1 MAEIKLVFPAQFGE
15 QILKLFLEQGWQSL
29 SKRDLELLIFLS
41 LEMDG
46 AIDRFSSNH
55 AVARSLRITPSKV
68 AALRR
73 DAYARWRTLSNETT
87 ADIIKRVLRYSL
99 TEERLNNA
107 AKFATERRKE
117 DGFLALLIEHPD
129 YRSEFEQAVKDTGA
143 IPIYE
148 RNREVIVIDYK
159 TLLTLAENM
168 DLLEK
173 DPAKIQSRLKRVF
186 SGTKTDL
193 NGFLKKDVKE
203 LTWDD
208 ARSALNSA
216 GSQVMSAAITGGM
229 VTLLRAILPFL
240 SQ

>member
-1 MAEIKLVFPAQFGE
+1 MSEIKLIFPAQFGE

-55 AVARSLRITPSKV
+55 AVARSLRITPAKV

-73 DAYARWRTLSNETT
+73 DAYARWRTLSSESTE
-87 ADIIKRVLRYSL
+87 DVIKRVLSNTL
-99 TEERLNNA
+99 TEGSLNNA
-107 AKFATERRKE
+107 ARYASERRKE

-129 YRSEFEQAVKDTGA
+129 YRTEFEEAIKDTGA

-148 RNREVIVIDYK
+148 RNREVLIIHYE
-159 TLLTLAENM
+159 TLIKLAENM

-173 DPAKIQSRLKRVF
+173 DPAKLQAKLKKLCG
-186 SGTKTDL
+186 SKTDL
-193 NGFLKKDVKE
+193 EGFLKKDIKE
-203 LTWDD
+203 LSWDN
-208 ARSALNSA
+208 ARDALNSVGA
-216 GSQVMSAAITGGM
+216 KVISGALTFGMSTLFQAIF
-229 VTLLRAILPFL
+229 PFL
-240 SQ
+240 TK

>member
-1 MAEIKLVFPAQFGE
+1 MAEIKLIFPAQFGE

-73 DAYARWRTLSNETT
+73 DAYARWRTLSTETPE
-87 ADIIKRVLRYSL
+87 DVIKRILRNAL
-99 TEERLNNA
+99 TDESLNNA
-107 AKFATERRKE
+107 ARYASERRKE

-129 YRSEFEQAVKDTGA
+129 YRTEFEQAVKDTGA

-148 RNREVIVIDYK
+148 RNREAIIIDYQ
-159 TLLTLAENM
+159 TLLKLAENM

-173 DPAKIQSRLKRVF
+173 DPAKLQAKLKKLCG
-186 SGTKTDL
+186 SKTDL
-193 NGFLKKDVKE
+193 EGFLKKDAKE

-208 ARSALNSA
+208 ARSALNSVGA
-216 GSQVMSAAITGGM
+216 KVISGALTVGMATLFQAIF
-229 VTLLRAILPFL
+229 PFL
-240 SQ
+240 TK